1 MKSFYEK
8 SREDSRKIVVNR
20 NDNHRFPLHFH
31 RNLEILLLRKG
42 EYEVFINGERYSVS
56 SGQIAVIDSYDVHGY
71 SSPMALDGEQD
82 SCVVLIPYEYLGTFN
97 ARRKNLRVAASVF
110 TDENLCDELL
120 KIIDEYLV
128 PRYTENV
135 RRASV
140 ELFLALLFE
149 KLQFTEEKGKDEV
162 MLVRNM
168 LAYIHENFQGD
179 VSRGALAKALGYT
192 EAHLSRVFHRYLKK
206 RISEYVNELRL
217 DYIERARENGD
228 ERTAIELI
236 YEAGFNSQQTYY
248 RFKKK
253 SLR

>member
-1 MKSFYEK
+1 M
-8 SREDSRKIVVNR
+8 RKVVVNR
-20 NDNHRFPLHFH
+20 SVNHNYPLHFH
-31 RNLEILLLRKG
+31 RNLEILLLKRG
-42 EYEVFINGERYSVS
+42 EYEVIINGENYLVS
-56 SGQIAVIDSYDVHGY
+56 SGQIAVVDSYDVHGY
-71 SSPMALDGEQD
+71 SSPLALDGEKD

-97 ARRKNLRVAASVF
+97 ARRKNLRIAARVIS
-110 TDENLCDELL
+110 DEKLCDELL
-120 KIIDEYLV
+120 KIVDGYLKTCYPESV
-128 PRYTENV
+128 K
-135 RRASV
+135 RAAT
-140 ELFLALLFE
+140 ELFLALLFD
-149 KLQFTEEKGKDEV
+149 KMQFTEEKGKDEV
-162 MLVRNM
+162 ILVRNM

-192 EAHLSRVFHRYLKK
+192 ETHLSKVFHRYLKK
-206 RISEYVNELRL
+206 GISEYVNGLRL